1 MRQIILILTFVAA
14 LSVTALLFAQRQT
27 QRTATLEPQATSRVN
42 EQRLLRTITTQQR
55 LNRYFHNDVI
65 PKLRNCWSHLR
76 GVGTIQIDHN
86 YARTDNG
93 RWVVKDLTVG
103 SSTLPRGQ
111 EPLALRCM
119 QEAVGSSSFPV
130 TSDDGDSKEYVV
142 KWTWPV
148 PFPVNS
154 EEQTRAMFAA
164 KGSLGAK
171 GCGNVAPNCVDCT
184 QSGETCVDVCNGYHT
199 CTKVNGACHASY
211 RCTSGSPFAVA
222 GSTVMY

>member
-1 MRQIILILTFVAA
+1 MKERKLSVLINSRKENLVKRMTLIITIMAG
-14 LSVTALLFAQRQT
+14 LSVTALLFAQSQT
-27 QRTATLEPQATSRVN
+27 PRTTTRVPQVTSRIN

-76 GVGTIQIDHN
+76 GVGTVQIDHN

-130 TSDDGDSKEYVV
+130 TSV
-142 KWTWPV
+142 
-148 PFPVNS
+148 
-154 EEQTRAMFAA
+154 AA
-164 KGSLGAK
+164 
-171 GCGNVAPNCVDCT
+171 
-184 QSGETCVDVCNGYHT
+184 
-199 CTKVNGACHASY
+199 
-211 RCTSGSPFAVA
+211 
-222 GSTVMY
+222 

>member
-1 MRQIILILTFVAA
+1 VKRITLIITIMAG
-14 LSVTALLFAQRQT
+14 LSVTALLFAQSQT
-27 QRTATLEPQATSRVN
+27 PRTTTRVPQVTSRIN

-65 PKLRNCWSHLR
+65 PKLRDCWSRLR

-103 SSTLPRGQ
+103 SSTLLRGQ

-119 QEAVGSSSFPV
+119 QRAVGRSSFPV

-148 PFPVNS
+148 PFPSNE
-154 EEQTRAMFAA
+154 EEQTRAMFSA
-164 KGSLGAK
+164 KGPLGAS
-171 GCGNVAPNCVDCT
+171 GCGYSSPNCVDCANT
-184 QSGETCVDVCNGYHT
+184 GLRCIDVCNGYHY
-199 CTKVNGACHASY
+199 CSLGGGGCASSH
-211 RCTSGSPFAVA
+211 RCTTGSAFGVA
-222 GSTVMY
+222 GTTVLY